1 MGHGIVLPLVFMDDE
16 LPVFEEAKV
25 IEFYYVSAL
34 LLLLL

>member
-1 MGHGIVLPLVFMDDE
+1 MVDE

-25 IEFYYVSAL
+25 IEFLYVSAL